1 MDMDNAAL
9 IVGLILAIPLWRL
22 YHKVFVVFYRDAFWG
37 ILGEIF
43 GAIVTGYIIAT
54 IAFSV
59 FGSVAAAI
67 WTILEPVLMIAVFA
81 ASIYLLVMF
90 LWVFKH
96 RKRNTATGETSE
108 PAYTGIAGSFYK
120 TWNFLK
126 RKGETAILL
135 AVFIVFF
142 GIFGIC
148 MRLGIIS

>member
-22 YHKVFVVFYRDAFWG
+22 YHKIFTVFYRDVFWG
-37 ILGEIF
+37 IIGEIF
-43 GAIVTGYIIAT
+43 GAIVTGYIIAK
-54 IAFSV
+54 IVFSV
-59 FGSVAAAI
+59 FGSVAAVI

-81 ASIYLLVMF
+81 ASIYLLAMF

-96 RKRNTATGETSE
+96 RKKSAATGETSE

-126 RKGETAILL
+126 SKGINAIMV
-135 AVFIVFF
+135 AVCIMIL
-142 GIFGIC
+142 GIAGIC